1 MTLEEARRRI
11 EHDDDFV
18 FVKRFGYSLNKLLER
33 YPDGAPNRVIAQAL
47 LTTEEDVETQYDRI
61 IRKLRRK
68 MKVES

>member
-18 FVKRFGYSLNKLLER
+18 FVKRFDYSLTKLLER

-47 LTTEEDVETQYDRI
+47 LTTEEDVEAQYDRI
-61 IRKLRRK
+61 TRKTRRK